1 MKRVYIHDWLSGG
14 NAGAEKVLSH
24 MINVFQ
30 APIFTTVYKFDDF
43 KDVNISKMTV
53 ITSNLQKWPFITKL
67 YRNLLPIMPY
77 QVEQFDLREYETIIS
92 SSHAVAKGV
101 LVNSDQLHISYV
113 HSPMRYAWDL
123 YHQYL
128 DESGLKRGVKGLVAK
143 IILHY
148 IRLWDHSTSNRV
160 DVFLANS
167 KYVAKRIQRTY
178 RRPAKV
184 LYPPVEVQRFDHTQ
198 PREEFYLA
206 MSRFV
211 PYKKIDLIVETFN
224 TLGYPLKVIG
234 GGPDFNRIKTMAGS
248 NVEILGKIDDRQVA
262 ELMARCKAFVFAA
275 DEDFGI
281 VPVEAQAAG
290 APVIAYGKGGVLETV
305 VPNVTGV
312 FFGQQ
317 NVESLIRA
325 IGIFEE
331 NIDMF
336 DASTIR
342 KHAESFAPARFER
355 QFAAIV
361 RVAEQAHVRGDDPET
376 AVIQLELENL

>member
-1 MKRVYIHDWLSGG
+1 
-14 NAGAEKVLSH
+14 
-24 MINVFQ
+24 MI
-30 APIFTTVYKFDDF
+30 
-43 KDVNISKMTV
+43 
-53 ITSNLQKWPFITKL
+53 
-67 YRNLLPIMPY
+67 
-77 QVEQFDLREYETIIS
+77 EII
-92 SSHAVAKGV
+92 K
-101 LVNSDQLHISYV
+101 
-113 HSPMRYAWDL
+113 
-123 YHQYL
+123 YL

-178 RRPAKV
+178 RRTAKV
-184 LYPPVEVQRFDHTQ
+184 LYPPVEVERFDHTQ

-224 TLGYPLKVIG
+224 RLGYPLKVIG
-234 GGPDFNRIKTMAGS
+234 GGPDFNRIKAMAGS
-248 NVEILGKIDDRQVA
+248 NVEILGKIDDSQVA

-325 IGIFEE
+325 VGIFEE